1 MRVALAE
8 IDQGRAESGWKL
20 FLLLPRFLLHKPPR
34 GGLVPKKQLQHRF
47 EVFAEGDW
55 ASLLAAARQALEGAA
70 VAPGTRETLNALQNP
85 ENALQS
91 TETPSRQTSFM
102 FLQRNSSLWTLMCSS
117 ETSGVVGVA
126 LQVDL
131 QG

>member
-1 MRVALAE
+1 M
-8 IDQGRAESGWKL
+8 
-20 FLLLPRFLLHKPPR
+20 
-34 GGLVPKKQLQHRF
+34 PKKQLQRRF

-55 ASLLAAARQALEGAA
+55 ASLLASSMDHASRAELSAARQALEGAA
-70 VAPGTRETLNALQNP
+70 VASGSRETLNALQNP

-91 TETPSRQTSFM
+91 SETPFRQTSFM
-102 FLQRNSSLWTLMCSS
+102 FLQRNSSLRTLMCSP